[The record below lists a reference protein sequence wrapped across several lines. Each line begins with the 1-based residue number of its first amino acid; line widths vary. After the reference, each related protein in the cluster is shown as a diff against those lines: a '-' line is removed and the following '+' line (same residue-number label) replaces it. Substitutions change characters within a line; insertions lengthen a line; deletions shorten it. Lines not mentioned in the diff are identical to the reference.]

1 MQRRKFPHGGTAP
14 VHSVNKSG
22 SRRGTAKDSC
32 LFAKEDELM
41 RIIDTHAHLVQCIAG
56 FGEEGELRAVGDGS
70 GRARYASGSVIQMI
84 PECFH
89 ADRVLAD
96 DLIRDM
102 DANGIEK
109 AVLLQGNYY
118 GFQNLYTWDAVMRY
132 PDRFAGAAMYDP
144 YAMGM
149 QRVRD
154 HLFRELGFTAVKFE
168 LSVGSGIMGM
178 HPELRLYD
186 SVMVDAIDY
195 AAGCGQVIILDIGKY
210 GSPSW
215 QVEAAE
221 KLVRRHPETK
231 FVFCHLLAPN
241 GREEDEAGWLGAMNR
256 LALPNVWMDISS
268 LSHNVRPDV
277 APYGKTRRYLAAA
290 RDILGADHLL
300 FGTDYPSVLKEMS
313 YEDCIA
319 IIRDAECFN
328 EKEKAQ
334 ILHDNADCVF
344 FGA

>member
-1 MQRRKFPHGGTAP
+1 MPKE
-14 VHSVNKSG
+14 
-22 SRRGTAKDSC
+22 
-32 LFAKEDELM
+32 KEDHM

-56 FGEEGELRAVGDGS
+56 FGEEGELRAIGDGS
-70 GRARYASGSVIQMI
+70 GRARYATGSVVQMV

-89 ADRVLAD
+89 ADQVLAD

-118 GFQNLYTWDAVMRY
+118 GFQNLYTWDAMTRY
-132 PDRFAGAAMYDP
+132 PQRFAGAAMYDP
-144 YAMGM
+144 YASGKE
-149 QRVRD
+149 RVRD

-168 LSVGSGIMGM
+168 LSIGSGIMGM
-178 HPELRLYD
+178 HPELRLND
-186 SVMVDAIDY
+186 PVMVEAIDY
-195 AAGCGQVIILDIGKY
+195 AANAGQVIILDIGKY

-221 KLVRRHPETK
+221 MLVRRHPETK

-241 GREEDEAGWLGAMNR
+241 GREADEPGWRDAMSR

-277 APYGKTRRYLAAA
+277 PPYEKTRRYLAQA

-313 YEDCIA
+313 YKDCVD
-319 IIRDAECFN
+319 IIRDADCFN

-334 ILHDNADCVF
+334 ILFENADSVF